1 MTDPLMRSLNAMD
14 WPAPAMDC
22 PVPQRGQ
29 LWRAAWDDVA
39 ALVVIAGSAD
49 VRTIPV
55 VIATA
60 DQVGDES
67 TVAVTTENNMQVA
80 VWTGLHAEI
89 MMFTLDHRIGDLTAS
104 SLAAV
109 TAAEAGTHL
118 SEWAPIT
125 SDLDDRTLVRLALE
139 ERLQAFAD
147 ADWVPDIAEDS
158 VSLAQ
163 LADDAGVPASE
174 IAAHL
179 NVAPGAARRLLQGRA
194 ELTEDQRGALT
205 ELIGPVPESNLRID
219 DDLAAAIDSPENRP
233 RLQLIAIRDH
243 DGDEVA
249 ARIDGAQRVMGMA
262 ARQSS
267 KGERNWAELTRLAL
281 DED

>member
-14 WPAPAMDC
+14 WPVPAMDC

-39 ALVVIAGSAD
+39 ALVVIVGSAD
-49 VRTIPV
+49 GRTIPV

-118 SEWAPIT
+118 SAWAPIT
-125 SDLDDRTLVRLALE
+125 SDLDDRTLIRLALE
-139 ERLQAFAD
+139 EELQAFAEV
-147 ADWVPDIAEDS
+147 DWVPAVAEDS
-158 VSLAQ
+158 LSLAQ
-163 LADDAGVPASE
+163 LVDDAGVLASE
-174 IAAHL
+174 IATHL
-179 NVAPGAARRLLQGRA
+179 NIAPGAARRLLQGRA
-194 ELTEDQRGALT
+194 ELTEDQRAALS
-205 ELIGPVPESNLRID
+205 ELIGPIPQSNLQID
-219 DDLAAAIDSPENRP
+219 DDLVAAIDRPENRP
-233 RLQLIAIRDH
+233 QLRLIADRSHI
-243 DGDEVA
+243 GDEVA
-249 ARIDGAQRVMGMA
+249 ARIASAQRVMAMA
-262 ARQSS
+262 ARHRS
-267 KGERNWAELTRLAL
+267 KGERNWAELTRLTL